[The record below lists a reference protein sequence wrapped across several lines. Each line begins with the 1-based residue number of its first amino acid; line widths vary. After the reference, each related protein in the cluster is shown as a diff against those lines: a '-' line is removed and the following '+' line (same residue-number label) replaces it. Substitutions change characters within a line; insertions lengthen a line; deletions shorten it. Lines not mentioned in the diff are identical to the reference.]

1 MVSYY
6 VISRNEG
13 SDRIGN
19 TLYGVCACAL
29 YDGVMEVQGCVYDVS
44 NDLTWLKALRDKL
57 NDSEVDPVHLGDI
70 IEDELYMRRH

>member
-13 SDRIGN
+13 PDRIGN

-57 NDSEVDPVHLGDI
+57 NDGEVDPVHLGDI

>member
-57 NDSEVDPVHLGDI
+57 NDGEVDPVHLGDI
-70 IEDELYMRRH
+70 IEDELYMRRY

>member
-13 SDRIGN
+13 IDLTGGA
-19 TLYGVCACAL
+19 LYGVCACAL
-29 YDGVMEVQGCVYDVS
+29 CDGVMEVQGCVYDVS
-44 NDLTWLKALRDKL
+44 DDLTWLKALRDKL
-57 NDSEVDPVHLGDI
+57 NDGKVDPVHLGDI